1 MRKTVCA
8 VGLACAAASEL
19 RPVMMVASTARP

>member
-8 VGLACAAASEL
+8 VGLALAAASEL
-19 RPVMMVASTARP
+19 RPVMMVASMAQP